1 MRTGLGGQADWTVIV
16 LIRMIFVHIVVFC
29 APREGLVR
37 QRFDDRQP
45 YFIAQRDKKRHTG
58 MKMLFEFYSFFH
70 RGSSFYNGLK
80 I

>member
-1 MRTGLGGQADWTVIV
+1 MVIV
-16 LIRMIFVHIVVFC
+16 LIRLIFVHIVVFC
-29 APREGLVR
+29 APREGFVR

-45 YFIAQRDKKRHTG
+45 YFIAQRDKKVAYRYE
-58 MKMLFEFYSFFH
+58 KLSEFYSFFS